1 MVIIGTRPGER
12 QMLYDFGCRIHE
24 LMFAPSNSATA
35 RLASQYVHEALGRWE
50 SRIEVLRVGANFDP
64 SGAIMVQ
71 LVYRIRATGQV
82 ECLYH
87 EIMLELCVKK
97 EERDIY
103 AHQAPN
109 LDDRQYADI
118 LEEMMQLFLST
129 VRSGPI
135 WVQQILGGR

>member
-1 MVIIGTRPGER
+1 MNKEFLGRGWAFPFHFDPATGAVAYSEFEENIRQNIMVIIGTRPGER

-50 SRIEVLRVGANFDP
+50 SRIEVLQVGANFDP

-82 ECLYH
+82 E
-87 EIMLELCVKK
+87 
-97 EERDIY
+97 
-103 AHQAPN
+103 
-109 LDDRQYADI
+109 
-118 LEEMMQLFLST
+118 QLS
-129 VRSGPI
+129 
-135 WVQQILGGR
+135 QIVANG